1 MRQSGRTERE
11 PAAGLAPGIEKRC
24 QKMSVDLLLNSVKH
38 GRTFRRLPLPGWQA
52 HFERGQYV
60 TGQTQWLCPFLNLRG
75 QLQGGHDCP
84 MSPWLG
90 PPARPR
96 PQSLFP
102 QERAGITSRE
112 ALQPRGLCTR
122 HRSPEWLQPRGL
134 VLPVSPASP
143 GLSSP
148 SSGVAVATEQC
159 QRRRCFLPTHL
170 LCTCQIPMSSAE
182 MSPGIYTSWLPGQ
195 AMLLHSSA
203 PGTPQKPGG

>member
-1 MRQSGRTERE
+1 MLIQRSKVRQSGRAERE

-84 MSPWLG
+84 MSPRLG

-96 PQSLFP
+96 PRSLFP

-112 ALQPRGLCTR
+112 ALQPRGLCTH
-122 HRSPEWLQPRGL
+122 HRSPSGCNLEASCSQLALPPWASAHPQAEWQWPRNSVKGAGASFL
-134 VLPVSPASP
+134 HTYYAPVRSP
-143 GLSSP
+143 
-148 SSGVAVATEQC
+148 
-159 QRRRCFLPTHL
+159 
-170 LCTCQIPMSSAE
+170 
-182 MSPGIYTSWLPGQ
+182 
-195 AMLLHSSA
+195 
-203 PGTPQKPGG
+203 